1 MTSLPTKPS
10 ILAIVGEAYGEQEER
25 THIPFIGQAG
35 QELTK
40 MLRDAGIDR
49 SECLL
54 TNTFNLRPPNNDL
67 KSFCGKKA
75 EVSELY
81 LTHRPRLL
89 DELPDYD
96 WPAVYNWAP
105 LAGAGKFLHPRYL
118 TELVRLKRELTRP
131 DIHLVIALGNT
142 ACWGLLGRTG
152 IGKLRGYVYNSTLVT
167 GLRVLPTYHPASILR
182 QYANRPI
189 VVADFQKAIRERSRL
204 ISGGNPE
211 PASKRVLWI
220 EPDEADLENWWRQ
233 YVSYP
238 WTRLS
243 VDIETHR
250 GTITCIGFGVEA
262 CGLSIP
268 FSSDPNGSGNYWPDQ
283 ATEERVLGWVCAK
296 LAGPNPKIFQNALYD
311 LQWIW
316 RKWGQPVNRVEDDT
330 MLIHHALQPEMP
342 KDLGFLGSVYTE
354 EVAWKSLRHQAHLKA
369 KAEKRDE

>member
-10 ILAIVGEAYGEQEER
+10 IIAIVGEAYGEQEER
-25 THIPFIGQAG
+25 THIPFIGAAG

-54 TNTFNLRPPNNDL
+54 TNVFNLRPPNNDL
-67 KSFCGKKA
+67 ASFCGKKA
-75 EVSELY
+75 EVTARYVSE
-81 LTHRPRLL
+81 RPDLVERF
-89 DELPDYD
+89 PGYP
-96 WPAVYNWAP
+96 WPESYIWGP
-105 LAGAGKFLHPRYL
+105 ISGAGKYLSPRYL
-118 TELVRLKRELTRP
+118 PELARLRRELDRP
-131 DIHLVIALGNT
+131 DVDLVIALGNT

-152 IGKLRGYVYNSTLVT
+152 IGKLRGYVYNSTLLSR
-167 GLRVLPTYHPASILR
+167 LRVLPTYHPAAILR

-189 VVADFQKAIRERSRL
+189 VVADFQKALRERTRL
-204 ISGGNPE
+204 ISGGGL
-211 PASKRVLWI
+211 PASKRILWI
-220 EPDEADLENWWRQ
+220 EPEEKDLEDWWRQ
-233 YVSYP
+233 YVPYP

-250 GTITCIGFGVEA
+250 GTITCIGFGVEG

-268 FSSDPNGSGNYWPDQ
+268 FSKQPDGGGDYWPDVE
-283 ATEERVLGWVCAK
+283 TEGRILGWVCSK
-296 LAGPNPKIFQNALYD
+296 LAGPNPKIFQNAQYD

-316 RKWGQPVNRVEDDT
+316 KKWGQPVNRVEDDT